1 MNTISETQY
10 ERMLLAYYGELSP
23 AERLEFDKECSANP
37 QLASAFKAMSSTM
50 KSFDSYTQKEP
61 SEDFFSALE
70 YNIHASIRRE
80 ENPILRQTENKIQ
93 SKTPWWQT
101 LKEFFLTPQRIG
113 YTLAGGVACMIMGV
127 FVGSML
133 QRPLSGVSAINQ
145 GGEVSSV
152 SPTQATSSEQVS
164 NFLRKSQLYFVT
176 SVDEEVKCEK
186 CVPLKSQYDNRKL
199 ASDLLKEASTLR
211 EALKNNPDKQKL
223 LTDIEF
229 VLNSISNS
237 TVENPVQAEI
247 VHHVA
252 SSALCET
259 TKELD
264 STKSLSGQAVP
275 K

>member
-1 MNTISETQY
+1 MNTISEAQY

-23 AERLEFDKECSANP
+23 TEQLEFDKECSVNP

-50 KSFDSYTQKEP
+50 KSFDSFTQKEP
-61 SEDFFSALE
+61 SEDFFTALE
-70 YNIHASIRRE
+70 YNIHTGIRRE
-80 ENPILRQTENKIQ
+80 EHPIAIQTQ
-93 SKTPWWQT
+93 SKTPWWKT
-101 LKEFFLTPQRIG
+101 LQEFFLTPQRIG

-133 QRPLSGVSAINQ
+133 QRPLSGVSAGNQ
-145 GGEVSSV
+145 GGEVSSI

-199 ASDLLKEASTLR
+199 ATDLLKEASTLR

>member
-1 MNTISETQY
+1 MNNISQEQQ

-23 AERLEFDKECSANP
+23 AEQLEFDKECSANP
-37 QLASAFKAMSSTM
+37 ELASAFKAMSSTM
-50 KSFDSYTQKEP
+50 KSFDSYTQQEP
-61 SEDFFSALE
+61 SEDFFTALE
-70 YNIHASIRRE
+70 YNIHAGIRRE
-80 ENPILRQTENKIQ
+80 EQPIIKQIET
-93 SKTPWWQT
+93 KTPWWQT

-133 QRPLSGVSAINQ
+133 QRPISGDFTGSQVAEI
-145 GGEVSSV
+145 SSV
-152 SPTQATSSEQVS
+152 TPSQATSSEQVS
-164 NFLRKSQLYFVT
+164 NFLRKSQLYLVT

-186 CVPLKSQYDNRKL
+186 CIPLKSQYDNRKL
-199 ASDLLKEASTLR
+199 ATDLLKEASALR

-237 TVENPVQAEI
+237 TVANPAQAEI

-252 SSALCET
+252 STALCET